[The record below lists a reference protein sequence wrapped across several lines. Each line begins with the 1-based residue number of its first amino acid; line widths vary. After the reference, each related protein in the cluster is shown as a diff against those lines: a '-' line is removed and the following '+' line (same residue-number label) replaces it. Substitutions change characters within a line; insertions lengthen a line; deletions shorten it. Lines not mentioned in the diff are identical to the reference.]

1 MMAMDGT
8 RMPRGAK
15 FEIRPGKTIIT
26 NGNPAEIMMP
36 FKFGNLDQ
44 VSFTQAESLQR
55 MVQMAT
61 GAIDAAGIPG
71 SINGEAAAG
80 AVSMSLGAIIKRHKR
95 TLINFQDS
103 FLIPLVSKVAW
114 RYMQYDPDNF
124 PAQDYKFVASS
135 SLGVIARE
143 YEVTQLVQL
152 LQTLGQ
158 DSPMYPMLVEAVIEN
173 MSLSNREGMINQLRE
188 MNKPNPQAQQLQQ
201 AQMEM
206 QMAAAQAQTAL
217 YQAQAAESQSR
228 AGKLQAETQAI
239 PTRLENDRIRAISS
253 NLQVGSQDDK
263 EFERRARLADLV
275 LKEREIASKE
285 AIVNKQMQQ
294 A

>member
-1 MMAMDGT
+1 
-8 RMPRGAK
+8 
-15 FEIRPGKTIIT
+15 
-26 NGNPAEIMMP
+26 
-36 FKFGNLDQ
+36 
-44 VSFTQAESLQR
+44 
-55 MVQMAT
+55 
-61 GAIDAAGIPG
+61 
-71 SINGEAAAG
+71 
-80 AVSMSLGAIIKRHKR
+80 
-95 TLINFQDS
+95 
-103 FLIPLVSKVAW
+103 
-114 RYMQYDPDNF
+114 MQYDPDNF
-124 PAQDYKFVASS
+124 PAQDYKFVASI

-173 MSLSNREGMINQLRE
+173 MSLSNREGMISQLRE

-201 AQMEM
+201 AQMEA
-206 QMAAAQAQTAL
+206 QMAVAQAQTAL

-239 PTRLENDRIRAISS
+239 PTKLENDRIRAISS

-263 EFERRARLADLV
+263 EFERRAKLADLV

-285 AIVNKQMQQ
+285 AIVAKQMQQ
-294 A
+294 

>member
-1 MMAMDGT
+1 
-8 RMPRGAK
+8 
-15 FEIRPGKTIIT
+15 
-26 NGNPAEIMMP
+26 MP
-36 FKFGNLDQ
+36 FKFGDLNQ

-103 FLIPLVSKVAW
+103 FLIPLVSKAAW

-173 MSLSNREGMINQLRE
+173 MSLSNREGMITKLRE
-188 MNKPNPQAQQLQQ
+188 LNQPNPQAQQVQQ
-201 AQMEM
+201 AQMEA

-228 AGKLQAETQAI
+228 ASKLQAETQAI
-239 PTRLENDRIRAISS
+239 PTKLENDRIRAISS
-253 NLQVGSQDDK
+253 NLQVGDQDDK
-263 EFERRARLADLV
+263 EFERRAKLAELV

-285 AIVNKQMQQ
+285 AIVSKQMQQ